1 MERDES
7 SPAAARHIAITWT
20 CETSCAHPGEAA
32 RYARL
37 KHQLAPLLRTDRTA
51 YVTGKPT

>member
-1 MERDES
+1 MDLRDFL
-7 SPAAARHIAITWT
+7 R
-20 CETSCAHPGEAA
+20 AHPGEAA

-51 YVTGKPT
+51 YVTGKADLIAELLTQARQGSS